1 MPTDGDRSE
10 PLAAAVAAA
19 SETDRSLTIV
29 GSGSKSGTPNGS
41 ETVSTA
47 GHEGVVDY
55 RPDELVVVA
64 RAGSPLNDIESVLA
78 DAGQALPFEPPQFGG
93 RGTLG
98 GAVAAGLSGPGRPWF
113 GSARDAILGVTIVNG
128 MGQRLAFGGQVLKN
142 VAGYDVSRLMAGA
155 FGTLGL
161 LLDVSLRVRPLPET
175 SLTLARECTPD
186 TAHGLT
192 CDLLRQPLPVT
203 ATAYCGG
210 VLRIRLSGS
219 PEAVSHAAAGLDL
232 DLEVED
238 EVFFQGVRDHTH
250 PFFSGFHGS
259 TPPPTGGTPT
269 LSHASDAGADSPA
282 EGSGR
287 LWMLSLPLGSIFD
300 EANTLTEWAGARVW
314 WRTDADADTVQTRAR
329 VAGGY
334 AASFPPRLDDV
345 APAVRKY
352 MGRLK
357 AAFDPAGILNT
368 ELLPHA
374 D

>member
-1 MPTDGDRSE
+1 MAPDGDRAES
-10 PLAAAVAAA
+10 LTAAVAAA
-19 SETDRSLTIV
+19 GEAGRSITIV
-29 GSGSKSGTPNGS
+29 GSGSKSGAPKGS
-41 ETVSTA
+41 ETVATA

-55 RPDELVVVA
+55 RPDELVVTA
-64 RAGSPLNDIESVLA
+64 RAGSHLDDIASTLA
-78 DAGQALPFEPPQFGG
+78 DAGQALPFEPPRFGG

-98 GAVAAGLSGPGRPWF
+98 GAVGAGLSGPGRPWF
-113 GSARDAILGVTIVNG
+113 GSVRDALLGVTIVNG
-128 MGQRLAFGGQVLKN
+128 LGQRLSFGGQVLKN
-142 VAGYDVSRLMAGA
+142 VAGYDVSRLMVGA

-161 LLDVSLRVRPLPET
+161 LLDVSLRVRPLSET
-175 SLTLARECTPD
+175 SVTLARECTPE

-192 CDLLRQPLPVT
+192 SDLLRRPLPVT

-219 PEAVSHAAAGLDL
+219 HEATAHAAEGLDL

-238 EVFFQGVRDHTH
+238 DVFFEGVRDHTH

-259 TPPPTGGTPT
+259 TPPPTGGMPT
-269 LSHASDAGADSPA
+269 LSHASAAGADSPA

-287 LWMLSLPLGSIFD
+287 LWMLSLPLGSTFAETD
-300 EANTLTEWAGARVW
+300 TLTEWAGARVW
-314 WRTDADADTVQTRAR
+314 WRTHADADAVRATAHA
-329 VAGGY
+329 AGGY
-334 AASFPPRLDDV
+334 AASFPPRLADV

-357 AAFDPAGILNT
+357 AAFDPAGILNA
-368 ELLPHA
+368 ELLSNA